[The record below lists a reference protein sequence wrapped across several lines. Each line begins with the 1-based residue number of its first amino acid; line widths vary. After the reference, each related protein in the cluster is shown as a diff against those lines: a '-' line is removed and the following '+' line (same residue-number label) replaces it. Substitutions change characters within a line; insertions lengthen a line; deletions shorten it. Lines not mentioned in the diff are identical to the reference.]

1 MAEHDWP
8 NTCGQ
13 PSVRPHSVHYSRGGW
28 ISLSHV
34 VSCIKLV
41 RVLDSLEARWVLVGY
56 TLVTRWSSVGYTLD
70 TGWFPLGVTRWL
82 LVGSG
87 VLLVGS
93 WSKLCIYFIY
103 PC

>member
-28 ISLSHV
+28 ISLVSV

-56 TLVTRWSSVGYTLD
+56 TLVTRWTSVGYTLD
-70 TGWFPLGVTRWL
+70 TCWF

-87 VLLVGS
+87 FLLVGP
-93 WSKLCIYFIY
+93 WSTLCIYIIY